1 MFIGILGTKIGMTQI
16 FDSKGCAIPITVIQA
31 GPCIVT
37 HIKTNSKDGYQAVQ
51 IGYSQ
56 THATKLTKA
65 QLGHLKTSNAPAL
78 RYLHEY
84 KINSKTNYKLGDV
97 ITVNKLKIGQ
107 LVNISGKSIG
117 KGFSGYQ
124 KRHKFSR
131 GPMTHGSKNH
141 RKPGSIGPGTTPGRV
156 FPGKKMAGRLGGKVI
171 TIKQLQIIDI
181 NPELHLIAI
190 KGSVPGPKGSLLS
203 LKTQY

>member
-1 MFIGILGTKIGMTQI
+1 MLGTKIGMTQI
-16 FDSKGCAIPITVIQA
+16 FDLKGYAIPVTIIQA

-37 HIKTNSKDGYQAVQ
+37 HIKTDNKDGYQAVQ

-56 THATKLTKA
+56 INVSKLTKG
-65 QLGHLKTSNAPAL
+65 QLGHLKAANVPAL

-84 KINSKTNYKLGDV
+84 KTNSLENWKLGDR
-97 ITVNKLKIGQ
+97 ITVEKLKIGQ

-117 KGFSGYQ
+117 KGFSGHQ

-156 FPGKKMAGRLGGKVI
+156 FPGKKMAGRLGGTLT
-171 TIKQLQIIDI
+171 TIKQLQIVDI
-181 NPELHLIAI
+181 NPKLHLIAI
-190 KGSVPGPKGSLLS
+190 KGAVPGPKGNLLS
-203 LKTQY
+203 LEIEY

>member
-16 FDSKGCAIPITVIQA
+16 FDSKGYAIPVTIIQA

-37 HIKTNSKDGYQAVQ
+37 HIKTNSKDGYQAIQ

-56 THATKLTKA
+56 TNISKLTKA
-65 QLGHLKTSNAPAL
+65 QLGHLRAANAPAL
-78 RYLHEY
+78 RHLHEY
-84 KINSKTNYKLGDV
+84 KINTTANWKVGDIITAEKLQ
-97 ITVNKLKIGQ
+97 IGQ

-117 KGFSGYQ
+117 KSFAGYQ

-156 FPGKKMAGRLGGKVI
+156 FPGKKMAGRLGNTLI

-181 NPELHLIAI
+181 NPRLHLIAI
-190 KGSVPGPKGSLLS
+190 KGSVPGPKGNLLS
-203 LKTQY
+203 LEAQS

>member
-1 MFIGILGTKIGMTQI
+1 MLGTKIGMTQI
-16 FDSKGCAIPITVIQA
+16 FDLKGYAIPVTIIQA

-37 HIKTNSKDGYQAVQ
+37 HIKTDNKDGYQAVQ

-56 THATKLTKA
+56 INVNKLTKG
-65 QLGHLKTSNAPAL
+65 QLGHLKAANVPAL

-84 KINSKTNYKLGDV
+84 KTNSLENWQLGDT
-97 ITVNKLKIGQ
+97 ITVDKLKIGQ

-117 KGFSGYQ
+117 KGFSGNQ

-141 RKPGSIGPGTTPGRV
+141 RKPGAIGPGTTPGRV
-156 FPGKKMAGRLGGKVI
+156 FPGKKMAGRLGGTLT
-171 TIKQLQIIDI
+171 TIKQLQIVDI
-181 NPELHLIAI
+181 NPKLHLIAI
-190 KGSVPGPKGSLLS
+190 KGAVPGPKGNLLS
-203 LKTQY
+203 LKIES